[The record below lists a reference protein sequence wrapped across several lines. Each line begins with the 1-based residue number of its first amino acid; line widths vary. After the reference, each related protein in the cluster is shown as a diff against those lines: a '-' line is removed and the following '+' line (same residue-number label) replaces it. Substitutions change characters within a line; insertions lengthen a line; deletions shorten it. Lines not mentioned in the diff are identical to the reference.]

1 MSSRKK
7 SDQVRFVNKPSD
19 RKTKI
24 IVCITIALSL
34 VVLLVL
40 HVATE
45 NARKEDEAWRNEAQV
60 QEQEKSRLE
69 ELLSKLGTL
78 EGMKELAENF
88 LGLTDPDTIVIQP
101 EN

>member
-1 MSSRKK
+1 MSAQKK
-7 SDQVRFVNKPSD
+7 SSQVRFVAKPSD

-24 IVCITIALSL
+24 IVCVTIVLSL

-40 HVATE
+40 HAATV
-45 NARKEDEAWRNEAQV
+45 NARKEAEAWRNEAQV

-78 EGMKELAENF
+78 EGIKEK
-88 LGLTDPDTIVIQP
+88 
-101 EN
+101 

>member
-34 VVLLVL
+34 IVLLVL

-45 NARKEDEAWRNEAQV
+45 NARKEAEAWRNEAQV